1 MTRSSICQFAVFL
14 ILAFAATLA
23 FGEAAKKESPARPNI
38 LFIMSDDHA
47 AHAVGCY
54 GSRINQTPN
63 IDRLAEGGV
72 RFANCFCT
80 NSICGPS
87 RAVILTG
94 KYSHLNGFA
103 TNRHK
108 FNGAQQTVPKLL
120 RKAGYQTAMVGKW
133 HLRTS
138 PTGFDYWNVLP
149 GQGQYY
155 NPKLIEM
162 GKPSVHRGYVT
173 DIITDI
179 AIDFLDKHR
188 DADKPFFLM
197 CHHKAPH
204 RSWMPG
210 PKYLTKYD
218 DVTLPEPPTLLD
230 DYATRGTPAKE
241 QEMTIDRHLRR
252 VEDLK
257 LDPLDGEDGKPAKMP
272 RYKKRLSSE
281 QRMRWDAAYGPK
293 NKAFEEA
300 KLSGKDLLRWKYQRY
315 IKDYLRCIASVDDNV
330 GRILDYLDRSGL
342 AENTIV
348 VYTSDQG
355 FYLGEHGWFDKRFM
369 YEESYRMPL
378 LVRWP
383 AGMKSAKIKPGTVAD
398 ELVSNLDFAET
409 FLAAA
414 RAPIPDDMQGRSLL
428 PILAG
433 DPRCD
438 WRKALY
444 YRYYEYPAVHM
455 VHKHYGVRTDRYKL
469 IYFHDIGQWELYDLE
484 KDPQEV
490 NNVYADPEYS
500 QRVKELKAT
509 LARLKKQYKDDDKI
523 VGRK

>member
-1 MTRSSICQFAVFL
+1 MSRLSICPFALFL
-14 ILAFAATLA
+14 VLSFSVVLAY
-23 FGEAAKKESPARPNI
+23 GETAKKENASRPNI

-47 AHAVGCY
+47 SHAIGCY

-63 IDRLAEGGV
+63 IDRLADGGV

-120 RKAGYQTAMVGKW
+120 KKAGYQTAMVGKW
-133 HLRTS
+133 HLKTS

-162 GKPSVHRGYVT
+162 GKASVHEGYVT

-179 AIDFLDKHR
+179 AIDFLDNRR

-204 RSWMPG
+204 RGWMPG

-218 DVTLPEPPTLLD
+218 DVTMPEPPTLFD
-230 DYATRGTPAKE
+230 DYATRGTAAKK
-241 QEMTIDRHLRR
+241 QEMTIERHLKRAY
-252 VEDLK
+252 DLK
-257 LDPLDGEDGKPAKMP
+257 LDPLPGKDGKPGKLTWNM
-272 RYKKRLSSE
+272 KRLTPR
-281 QRMRWDAAYGPK
+281 QRKAWDAAYGPK

-300 KLSGKDLLRWKYQRY
+300 KLEGKDLLRWKYQRY
-315 IKDYLRCIASVDDNV
+315 IKDYLRCIASVDDSV
-330 GRILDYLDRSGL
+330 GRILDYLDEKGL
-342 AENTIV
+342 SENTIV
-348 VYTSDQG
+348 IYTSDQG
-355 FYLGEHGWFDKRFM
+355 FYLGDHGWFDKRFM

-383 AGMKSAKIKPGTVAD
+383 GAVKPGTVAD
-398 ELVSNLDFAET
+398 ELVLNLDFAET

-414 RAPIPDDMQGRSLL
+414 GVVIPGDMQGRSLL
-428 PILAG
+428 PVLAG
-433 DPRCD
+433 DPPSD
-438 WRKALY
+438 WRKATY

-455 VHKHYGVRTDRYKL
+455 AHKHYGVRTDRYKL
-469 IYFHDIGQWELYDLE
+469 IYFHDLGEWELYDLE
-484 KDPQEV
+484 KDPHEV
-490 NNVYADPEYS
+490 DNVYGNPAYAE
-500 QRVKELKAT
+500 QVKELKAT
-509 LARLKKQYKDDDKI
+509 LARLKKQYKDNDKV
-523 VGRK
+523 VGQKG